1 MKKTLYLL
9 SMLFIAACTADNLG
23 IEESADN
30 DMKFYA
36 SFEGAAPT
44 KTYLN
49 DEGNIR
55 WIADDRIS
63 IFAGNTYNQQYSF
76 DGETGQRGNTFT
88 AVGSLGTGAVLQA
101 NYSVYPYAEGN
112 TISADGVFSVT
123 LPDTQAYVENSFG
136 LNANTM
142 VAVTE
147 EVDDKH
153 LFFKNA
159 CGYLKLSL
167 YGEETITKITL
178 KGNGGEKISGAARI
192 AASYNGNPIVTM
204 GDDATGSITIDCGEG
219 VALGLTKD
227 DATVFYFVLPPVEFS
242 KGITITA
249 TATDGRVFEKTTSKS
264 IAVERNK
271 ISMMSPL
278 ECDIFRGLTF
288 LAEEATEIALY
299 KYGNP
304 QAITLEYRTGRTWM
318 PYSIGTAIALE
329 AGDSVSFRAGADGN
343 ETFTIDADN
352 SYQFSMTGKT
362 KASGNIMSLLDPSL
376 RRNSVPANCF
386 YGLFSG
392 CGNLTSA
399 PELPAT
405 SIGERSYAFM
415 FFNCTSLVDA
425 PELPAMTLA
434 KYCYNAMFANC
445 SSLTKAPELE
455 AAILVDG
462 CYSSMFYQCESLSC
476 VKMHAV
482 DISAENCLLIW
493 LSGVAEQ
500 GYVEIHRGLF
510 EFEDDND
517 TISTALGLPDN
528 WYYMRY
534 FE

>member
-1 MKKTLYLL
+1 
-9 SMLFIAACTADNLG
+9 MLFIAACTADNLG

-30 DMKFYA
+30 EMKFYA
-36 SFEGAAPT
+36 SFEGAAQT

-49 DEGNIR
+49 EGNIR
-55 WIADDRIS
+55 WTADDRIS
-63 IFAGNTYNQQYSF
+63 IFAGITYNQQYRF

-88 AVGSLGTGAVLQA
+88 AVGTPGTGALLQA

-123 LPDTQAYVENSFG
+123 LPDTQAYAENSFG

-147 EVDDKH
+147 KAEDKH

-167 YGEETITKITL
+167 YGDDTIKKITL
-178 KGNGGEKISGAARI
+178 KGNSGEKISGTAHI
-192 AASYNGNPIVTM
+192 EASVEGAPSVTL

-219 VALGLTKD
+219 VTLGATRD
-227 DATVFYFVLPPVEFS
+227 AATVFYFVLPPVEFS
-242 KGITITA
+242 DGITITA
-249 TATDGRVFEKTTSKS
+249 TATDGRVFERTASQS

-271 ISMMSPL
+271 ISKMSPL

-288 LAEEATEIALY
+288 LAEEATSIALT

-318 PYSIGTAIALE
+318 PYSIGTAIVLK
-329 AGDSVSFRAGADGN
+329 AGESVSFRAGADGN
-343 ETFTIDADN
+343 ETFTTDADN

-362 KASGNIMSLLDPSL
+362 RASGNIMSLLDPSL
-376 RRNSVPANCF
+376 KRNSVSANCF

-405 SIGERSYAFM
+405 IIGERSYAFM

-434 KYCYNAMFANC
+434 KYCYTAMFANC
-445 SSLTKAPELE
+445 SRLAKAPELKAPTLAE
-455 AAILVDG
+455 G
-462 CYSSMFYQCESLSC
+462 CYFNMFYYCTSLSY
-476 VKMHAV
+476 VKMLAT
-482 DISAENCLLIW
+482 DISAKDCLDYW
-493 LSGVAEQ
+493 LNHVAEY
-500 GYVEIHRGLF
+500 GNVVINRELLESAG
-510 EFEDDND
+510 DD
-517 TISTALGLPDN
+517 TVKEALGIPKAWDFS
-528 WYYMRY
+528 RY
-534 FE
+534 QGTPIKQ

>member
-55 WIADDRIS
+55 WTADDRIS
-63 IFAGNTYNQQYSF
+63 IFAGITYNQQFRF

-88 AVGSLGTGAVLQA
+88 AVGTPGTGAILLA

-204 GDDATGSITIDCGEG
+204 CDDATNSITIDCGEG

-227 DATVFYFVLPPVEFS
+227 EATDFYFVIPPVVFS
-242 KGITITA
+242 DGITITA
-249 TATDGRVFEKTTSKS
+249 TATDGRVFERTTSNS

-271 ISMMSPL
+271 ISKMSPL

-288 LAEEATEIALY
+288 VADEATEIALY

-318 PYSIGTAIALE
+318 PYSIGTAIELE
-329 AGDSVSFRAGADGN
+329 AGDNVCFRAGADGN
-343 ETFTIDADN
+343 ETFTTDADN

-362 KASGNIMSLLDPSL
+362 RASGNIMSLLDPSL
-376 RRNSVPANCF
+376 KRNSVPAFCF

-399 PELPAT
+399 PELPAVNLADHCYT
-405 SIGERSYAFM
+405 FM

-434 KYCYNAMFANC
+434 KYCYNAMFYN
-445 SSLTKAPELE
+445 
-455 AAILVDG
+455 
-462 CYSSMFYQCESLSC
+462 CESLSY
-476 VKMHAV
+476 VKMLAT
-482 DISAENCLLIW
+482 DISATDCLYYW
-493 LSGVAEQ
+493 LGNVAKY
-500 GYVEIHRGLF
+500 GNVEIHRELL
-510 EFEDDND
+510 ESADDD
-517 TISTALGLPDN
+517 TVKAALGLPEN
-528 WYYMRY
+528 WYFHRMQL
-534 FE
+534 

>member
-36 SFEGAAPT
+36 SFEGAELT

-49 DEGNIR
+49 DEGDIR
-55 WIADDRIS
+55 WTADDRIS
-63 IFAGNTYNQQYSF
+63 IFAGNTYNQQYRF

-88 AVGSLGTGAVLQA
+88 AVGTAGTGAALRA
-101 NYSVYPYAEGN
+101 NYSVYPYAEDN
-112 TISADGVFSVT
+112 TISADGVFSVA
-123 LPDTQAYVENSFG
+123 LPDIQAYAEKSFG

-153 LFFKNA
+153 LSFKNA

-249 TATDGRVFEKTTSKS
+249 TAADGRVFERTTSNS

-271 ISMMSPL
+271 ISKMSPL

-288 LAEEATEIALY
+288 VADEATEIALY

-318 PYSIGTAIALE
+318 SYTIGTAIALE
-329 AGDSVSFRAGADGN
+329 AGDNVCFRAGADGN
-343 ETFTIDADN
+343 ETFTTDADN

-362 KASGNIMSLLDPSL
+362 RASGNIMSLLDPSL
-376 RRNSVPANCF
+376 KRNSVPANCF

-399 PELPAT
+399 PELPAVNLADHCYT
-405 SIGERSYAFM
+405 FM

-434 KYCYNAMFANC
+434 KYCYNAMFYN
-445 SSLTKAPELE
+445 
-455 AAILVDG
+455 
-462 CYSSMFYQCESLSC
+462 CESLSY
-476 VKMHAV
+476 VKMLAT
-482 DISAENCLLIW
+482 DISATDCLYYW
-493 LSGVAEQ
+493 LGNVAKY
-500 GYVEIHRGLF
+500 GNVEIHRELL
-510 EFEDDND
+510 ESADDD
-517 TISTALGLPDN
+517 TVKAALGLPEN
-528 WYYMRY
+528 WYFHRMQL
-534 FE
+534 